1 MKLHLL
7 TAEFHCPVW
16 KHITNAQQVFDQ
28 CVKTSTA
35 MQTQASCVQR
45 ILLAS
50 CPLKPLPHC
59 SLSFFFNWKKL
70 LLPLCG
76 ISNTALCFRALKWK
90 HREHGPTKGPV
101 SYLSSCSVGTAWYED
116 SRQTVVCPKYLFP
129 SKAKHLG
136 AETKIKLKYLL
147 A

>member
-59 SLSFFFNWKKL
+59 SLLFFF
-70 LLPLCG
+70 
-76 ISNTALCFRALKWK
+76 LKEIPPAFVWHFK
-90 HREHGPTKGPV
+90 HRTLFQSLEVETPRTRATKGPV